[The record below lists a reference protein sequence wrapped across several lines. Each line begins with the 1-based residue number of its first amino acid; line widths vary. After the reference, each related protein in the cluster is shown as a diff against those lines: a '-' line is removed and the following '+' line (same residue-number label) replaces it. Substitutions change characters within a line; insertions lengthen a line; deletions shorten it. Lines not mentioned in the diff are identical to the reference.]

1 MDKNSSTLASFEL
14 KLTTEGLIV
23 LEKKIAP
30 ANEFTEAMDKWN
42 PSYENT
48 PVIESMIKYS
58 DEIFNLML
66 KDIQKMMFKNRI
78 KES

>member
-1 MDKNSSTLASFEL
+1 MAASSTLASFEL
-14 KLTTEGLIV
+14 KLTTEGLII

-30 ANEFTEAMDKWN
+30 ANEFTEAMNKWN

-58 DEIFNLML
+58 DEVFTVML
-66 KDIQKMMFKNRI
+66 QDIQKMTY
-78 KES
+78 

>member
-1 MDKNSSTLASFEL
+1 MENSTTIASFEL
-14 KLTTEGLIV
+14 KLTTQGLIIA
-23 LEKKIAP
+23 EKKIAP

-48 PVIESMIKYS
+48 PVIESMLKYS

-66 KDIQKMMFKNRI
+66 KDIQKMTY
-78 KES
+78 

>member
-1 MDKNSSTLASFEL
+1 MAASSTLASFEL

-58 DEIFNLML
+58 DEVFTVML
-66 KDIQKMMFKNRI
+66 QDIQKMTYQFTPKI
-78 KES
+78 Q

>member
-1 MDKNSSTLASFEL
+1 MAASSTLASFEL
-14 KLTTEGLIV
+14 KLTTEGLII

-48 PVIESMIKYS
+48 PAIESMIKYS
-58 DEIFNLML
+58 DEVFTVML
-66 KDIQKMMFKNRI
+66 QDMQKMTY
-78 KES
+78 

>member
-1 MDKNSSTLASFEL
+1 MNKNSSTLASFEL
-14 KLTTEGLIV
+14 KLTTEGLII

-58 DEIFNLML
+58 DEVFTVML
-66 KDIQKMMFKNRI
+66 QDIQKMTY
-78 KES
+78 

>member
-1 MDKNSSTLASFEL
+1 MAASSTLASFEL
-14 KLTTEGLIV
+14 KLTTEGLII

-58 DEIFNLML
+58 DEVFTVML
-66 KDIQKMMFKNRI
+66 QDIQKMTY
-78 KES
+78 

>member
-1 MDKNSSTLASFEL
+1 MAASSTLASFEL

-30 ANEFTEAMDKWN
+30 ANEFTEAMNKWN

-58 DEIFNLML
+58 DEVFTVML
-66 KDIQKMMFKNRI
+66 QDIQKMTY
-78 KES
+78 

>member
-1 MDKNSSTLASFEL
+1 MHKNSSTLASFEL
-14 KLTTEGLIV
+14 KLTNEGLIV

-58 DEIFNLML
+58 DEVFTVML
-66 KDIQKMMFKNRI
+66 QDIQKMTY
-78 KES
+78 

>member
-1 MDKNSSTLASFEL
+1 MAAASTLASFEL

-58 DEIFNLML
+58 DEVFTVML
-66 KDIQKMMFKNRI
+66 QDIQKMTY
-78 KES
+78 

>member
-1 MDKNSSTLASFEL
+1 MENS
-14 KLTTEGLIV
+14 
-23 LEKKIAP
+23 
-30 ANEFTEAMDKWN
+30 MDKWN

-66 KDIQKMMFKNRI
+66 KDIQKMTY
-78 KES
+78 

>member
-1 MDKNSSTLASFEL
+1 MANSSTLASFEL

-30 ANEFTEAMDKWN
+30 ANEFTEAMNKWN

-58 DEIFNLML
+58 DEVFTVML
-66 KDIQKMMFKNRI
+66 QDIQKMTY
-78 KES
+78 

>member
-1 MDKNSSTLASFEL
+1 MNKNSSTLASFEL

-58 DEIFNLML
+58 DEVFTVML
-66 KDIQKMMFKNRI
+66 SDIQKMTY
-78 KES
+78 

>member
-48 PVIESMIKYS
+48 PAITSMLKYS
-58 DEIFNLML
+58 NEIFNLML
-66 KDIQKMMFKNRI
+66 KDIKKMTY
-78 KES
+78 

>member
-1 MDKNSSTLASFEL
+1 MAASSTLASFEL
-14 KLTTEGLIV
+14 KLTTEGLII

-30 ANEFTEAMDKWN
+30 ANEFTEAMNKWN

-58 DEIFNLML
+58 DEVFTVML
-66 KDIQKMMFKNRI
+66 QDIQKMTYQFTPKI
-78 KES
+78 Q